1 MDATFHDFVSIGEVM
16 NGPKRVETNRLV
28 LRKPSMADAEAI
40 FARYAADVEVTRYVG
55 WPRHQSVEE
64 TRAFLCFSDSEWRR
78 WPAGPYLIESRL
90 DQQLLGGT
98 GFGFESRSVAMIG
111 YVLARDSWGRGYAT
125 EALMAIIDIARELKI
140 LQLYALCHPDNTASI
155 RVLEKCD
162 FLLEQRLEQ
171 FLQFPNLTPN
181 NREDCLRYVL
191 RSDVGLS
198 AG

>member
-1 MDATFHDFVSIGEVM
+1 M
-16 NGPKRVETNRLV
+16 NAPKRVRTNRLV

-40 FARYAADVEVTRYVG
+40 FARYAADAKVTKYVA

-64 TRAFLCFSDSEWRR
+64 TRAFLCFTESEWNR

-98 GFGFESRSVAMIG
+98 GFAFESRSVAMTG

-125 EALMAIIDIARELKI
+125 EALMAIVNVARELKVR
-140 LQLYALCHPDNTASI
+140 QLYALCHPDNTASV

-171 FLQFPNLTPN
+171 FLEFPNLTPN
-181 NREDCLRYVL
+181 SREDCLRYVL
-191 RSDVGLS
+191 RSAVSPS
-198 AG
+198 AT